1 MFWGRERKLQ
11 VEIVNPRL
19 VFESPQRQVDKQH
32 DAPPQRVD
40 NRRLSLDTSLKLAA
54 VVAAVT
60 NACLLIFGYMRYLAM
75 LELFGIERSEVTF
88 SMADLLAYGYGASIN
103 MVFSSREAQFT
114 FGGVAAVIAIS
125 LVLLLWREGA
135 AWKQLL
141 VSWLVGVVIAFL
153 PTVPMFVGYYPAKRS
168 LLAVAAQHLGVD
180 ASKLDGVSRRT
191 EVLTA
196 EGWKQGDVLLAT
208 AEFTYLLADSI
219 VYKIRLSDGA
229 VVRKTQLTA
238 ELKNA
243 S

>member
-19 VFESPQRQVDKQH
+19 VFESPQRQVDKSH
-32 DAPPQRVD
+32 DAPPQGAG

-103 MVFSSREAQFT
+103 MVFSSREGQLA
-114 FGGVAAVIAIS
+114 FGGLAAVIAIT

-180 ASKLDGVSRRT
+180 ASKLDGVKKRT

-196 EGWKQGDVLLAT
+196 DGWKQGDVLLAT
-208 AEFTYLLADSI
+208 ADFTYLLADSV
-219 VYKIRLSDGA
+219 VYKIRLSDGV

-238 ELKNA
+238 ELKKT